1 MDLASERAR
10 IDALNLRLRDLLQ
23 ERARVVRGL
32 AKWKR
37 AQGLPIADQVREAEM
52 LRAVLHVPGEGFDRA
67 TLTNLF
73 QAVFRASRELAE
85 RES

>member
-23 ERARVVRGL
+23 ERARVVRAL
-32 AKWKR
+32 ARWKR
-37 AQGLPIADQVREAEM
+37 TQGLEIVDHAREAEM
-52 LRAVLHVPGEGFDRA
+52 LRKVLHEPGEGFDRA
-67 TLTNLF
+67 ALTNLF

-85 RES
+85 RLS

>member
-37 AQGLPIADQVREAEM
+37 AQGLPIADHAREAEM
-52 LRAVLHVPGEGFDRA
+52 LRKVLHVPGDGFDRA
-67 TLTNLF
+67 ALAKLF
-73 QAVFRASRELAE
+73 HAVFRASRELAE
-85 RES
+85 RQS